1 MGVHVSVPVH
11 VCVFLHSLTLSHNPL
26 TPKRCALVA
35 QGGVLIVGY
44 EMLRRL
50 AREEGSVAKK
60 LKQRPE
66 TIPKDVEEF
75 SEVQQQLLNPGP
87 DLVVCDE
94 GHRIKNEK
102 AAISQ
107 VRRTRRKG
115 GGRETETETETE
127 TERRGG
133 KERSIHQSAR
143 FFFPARDLFSSQT
156 IGCHVLVL
164 RRC

>member
-115 GGRETETETETE
+115 GGERDRDRDRDRDREKG
-127 TERRGG
+127 RKG
-133 KERSIHQSAR
+133 KEHTPISP
-143 FFFPARDLFSSQT
+143 FFLP
-156 IGCHVLVL
+156 CP
-164 RRC
+164 